1 MCVPFLPSSLPL
13 PFPPS
18 HPPSLPSLQC
28 ALSLPSISPQG
39 DNLHVVTKSGI
50 DVPTP
55 TCLTPGD
62 TSGDETSSHGTL
74 DSFIPPPSNF
84 EGQNNPFLNLD
95 SLSYGMPVVR
105 PLKRKL
111 NESDIRIGKNGEV
124 KRRKVRKKCDKAK
137 VVSLLNHHHHH
148 HSSSMGLNGA
158 NGIRLNGTS
167 SIKNC
172 VDYALNGRLST
183 SSKDV
188 GSEVGEE
195 SKVVAESGFSL
206 SDLKSSV
213 NNYFGAANRIANGE
227 KFHVIARRVSFEEKV
242 QYLIEWD
249 CPSSS

>member
-1 MCVPFLPSSLPL
+1 MSKAGVGGGGGLEL
-13 PFPPS
+13 
-18 HPPSLPSLQC
+18 
-28 ALSLPSISPQG
+28 
-39 DNLHVVTKSGI
+39 
-50 DVPTP
+50 PTP
-55 TCLTPGD
+55 SCHTPGD

-124 KRRKVRKKCDKAK
+124 KRRKVRKKEKGK
-137 VVSLLNHHHHH
+137 LVSLLQHHGGGG
-148 HSSSMGLNGA
+148 SNGL
-158 NGIRLNGTS
+158 RLGCPT

-172 VDYALNGRLST
+172 VDYALSGRLAGT
-183 SSKDV
+183 GK
-188 GSEVGEE
+188 EEGEE
-195 SKVVAESGFSL
+195 AKVVDSGFSL
-206 SDLKSSV
+206 SDLKSTV

-227 KFHVIARRVSFEEKV
+227 KFHVRARRVTFQEKV

>member
-1 MCVPFLPSSLPL
+1 M
-13 PFPPS
+13 
-18 HPPSLPSLQC
+18 HPVS
-28 ALSLPSISPQG
+28 
-39 DNLHVVTKSGI
+39 KSGLDI
-50 DVPTP
+50 PTP
-55 TCLTPGD
+55 SCPTPGD

-105 PLKRKL
+105 PMKRKL

-124 KRRKVRKKCDKAK
+124 KRRKVRKKGEKGK
-137 VVSLLNHHHHH
+137 LVSLLQQHGGGN
-148 HSSSMGLNGA
+148 GLRINGM
-158 NGIRLNGTS
+158 N

-172 VDYALNGRLST
+172 VDYALNGRLSGAA
-183 SSKDV
+183 KDD
-188 GSEVGEE
+188 SDEA
-195 SKVVAESGFSL
+195 KVSESGFSL
-206 SDLKSSV
+206 SDLKSTV

-227 KFHVIARRVSFEEKV
+227 KFHVRARRVSFEEKV

>member
-1 MCVPFLPSSLPL
+1 MHS
-13 PFPPS
+13 
-18 HPPSLPSLQC
+18 
-28 ALSLPSISPQG
+28 
-39 DNLHVVTKSGI
+39 VTKSGL
-50 DVPTP
+50 DVTTP

-124 KRRKVRKKCDKAK
+124 KRRKVRKKGEKGK
-137 VVSLLNHHHHH
+137 LVSLLHHHHH
-148 HSSSMGLNGA
+148 NASAGLNGA
-158 NGIRLNGTS
+158 NGIRLNGAH

-172 VDYALNGRLST
+172 VDYALNGRLSST
-183 SSKDV
+183 AKDAC
-188 GSEVGEE
+188 SEAGEE
-195 SKVVAESGFSL
+195 PKVAESGFSL
-206 SDLKSSV
+206 SDLKSTV
-213 NNYFGAANRIANGE
+213 NNYFGAANRIASGE
-227 KFHVIARRVSFEEKV
+227 KFHVIARRISFEEKV